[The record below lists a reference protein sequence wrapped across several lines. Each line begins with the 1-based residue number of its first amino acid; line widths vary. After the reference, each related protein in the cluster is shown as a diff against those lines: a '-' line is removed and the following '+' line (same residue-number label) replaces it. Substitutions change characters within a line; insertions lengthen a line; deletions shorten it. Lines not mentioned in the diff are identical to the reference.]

1 MKKKVGKKE
10 KKARK
15 KNFVNELETVTF
27 EQQILEN
34 NRQLARYF
42 PVFYLSR
49 YAFLKQSSKN

>member
-1 MKKKVGKKE
+1 MKKKGGKKE

-34 NRQLARYF
+34 NKQLARYF
-42 PVFYLSR
+42 FVFY
-49 YAFLKQSSKN
+49 SSHYTHIKSIT